1 MILLIAL
8 FYFMSVDKKN
18 KINFQKL
25 KKNITACYK
34 CSRIVNFRK
43 KISTEKRKQYI
54 NETYWGK
61 PITGFGDSKG
71 KILFVGLA
79 PAAHGG
85 TRTGRVFTGDKSS
98 QFLYKCLYNAKIS
111 NQSNSDHINDGLKLN
126 KAYITT
132 ALKCV
137 PPGDKPLKNE
147 LNNCFNFF
155 DREINLLKNLKV
167 IVALGKIAFDVCKY
181 FYKSKYNF
189 KKKINFGHNKLY
201 KLPNNI
207 FLIGCYHPSPRNVN
221 TGRINEKKMTSLF
234 KKVLKL
240 V

>member
-1 MILLIAL
+1 MQI
-8 FYFMSVDKKN
+8 K
-18 KINFQKL
+18 KINNTNFEKL
-25 KKNITACYK
+25 NKKIIACNK
-34 CSRIVNFRK
+34 CSRLVKFRK

-61 PITGFGDSKG
+61 PITGFGDENG

-98 QFLYKCLYNAKIS
+98 DFLYKCLFNAKIS
-111 NQSNSDHINDGLKLN
+111 NQSKSEHINDGLKLK

-137 PPGDKPLKNE
+137 PPGDKPEKNE
-147 LNNCFNFF
+147 LDNCFNYFNL
-155 DREINLLKNLKV
+155 EISSLKNLKV
-167 IVALGKIAFDVCKY
+167 IVALGKIAFDACKY
-181 FYKSKYNF
+181 FYKSKHNF
-189 KKKINFGHNKLY
+189 NEKIIFEHNKIY

-207 FLIGCYHPSPRNVN
+207 FLVGCYHPSPRNVN
-221 TGRINEKKMTSLF
+221 TGRINEQKMTNLF
-234 KKVLKL
+234 KKVIKL
-240 V
+240 T